1 MSPVGLPLQRGDFG
15 DAVQDLHRRLKAA
28 GFGEVGE
35 ANFFDEKTENAVKQ
49 FQADRSLVVDG
60 ICARQTWAALVDA
73 TFRLGDRMLYLR
85 YPMTHGDDVADLQLK
100 LGNLGFDAGWLDG
113 IFGSETEEA
122 VREFQQNQGLNVDGT
137 VGRSTVSALERLAGR
152 QFGDKTIT
160 EVHQREALR
169 QRKSVSERRILLGET
184 GGLPALV
191 NALARLLQ
199 LAGATVLTLH
209 HPNPSSHARIA
220 NGWGGDLY
228 LGVALATS
236 DYRIAFFQTKG
247 FTSSGGCALA
257 QQVES
262 KMAAVLPSEHT
273 TVGMRLPI
281 LRETKMTAV
290 WCRMGPASQVVEQ
303 TEAIAKSL
311 RDAVIVWCDNPETFL
326 N

>member
-1 MSPVGLPLQRGDFG
+1 MSPLGLPLQRGDFG
-15 DAVQDLHRRLKAA
+15 VAVQDLHRRLKVA
-28 GFGEVGE
+28 GFSETGEPNV
-35 ANFFDEKTENAVKQ
+35 FDEKTERVVKQ

-85 YPMTHGDDVADLQLK
+85 FPMTHGDDVADLQLK
-100 LGNLGFDAGWLDG
+100 LGNLGFDPGWLDG

-122 VREFQQNQGLNVDGT
+122 VRDFQQNQGLNVDGT
-137 VGRSTVSALERLAGR
+137 VGRSTVAALERLAGR
-152 QFGDKTIT
+152 KFGSKTIT

-169 QRKSVSERRILLGET
+169 QHKSVSERRILLGET

-199 LAGATVLTLH
+199 LDGATVLTLH
-209 HPNPSSHARIA
+209 HPNPSSHAKIA

-228 LGVALATS
+228 LGMALAAN
-236 DYRIAFFQTKG
+236 DYRIAYFQTEG
-247 FTSSGGCALA
+247 FVSSGGCALA

-262 KMAAVLPSEHT
+262 KIAAVLPSDHIAT
-273 TVGMRLPI
+273 GMRLPI

-290 WCRMGPASQVVEQ
+290 WCRMGPGALVVEQ

-311 RDAVIVWCDNPETFL
+311 RDAVVVWCDNPETL
-326 N
+326 LS